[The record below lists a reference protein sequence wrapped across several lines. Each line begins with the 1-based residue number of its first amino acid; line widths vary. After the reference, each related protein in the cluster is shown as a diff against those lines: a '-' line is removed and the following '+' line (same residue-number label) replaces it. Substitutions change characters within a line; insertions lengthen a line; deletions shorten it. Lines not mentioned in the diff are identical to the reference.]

1 MNTSGLGSLLW
12 FLALG
17 AFFYFMMRAG
27 GCGGGR
33 REERG
38 QEVPGT
44 RDRAV
49 REAKDRSKDPV
60 CGMTVETPK
69 AKTSVYRGQTYY
81 FCSNDC
87 RGKFE
92 AAPASY
98 AAADTGGCG

>member
-1 MNTSGLGSLLW
+1 MNTGGLGSLLW

-27 GCGGGR
+27 GCGGH

-38 QEVPGT
+38 QEVTDT
-44 RDRAV
+44 RDRALG
-49 REAKDRSKDPV
+49 RAKDRSKDPV

-69 AKTSVYRGQTYY
+69 AKTSVYQGQTYY

-87 RGKFE
+87 REKFE
-92 AAPASY
+92 ASPASY